1 MDWISLFQNY
11 LINLLSEMGVSTDYA
26 IKITESIL
34 FVISIL
40 LYVLVDIVIV
50 KYVKQHIKKLAD
62 KSKTNIDDYLFKNKV
77 FTYFLHIITVYLWL
91 ILIDYIIIDFV
102 FLKTILVLVLK
113 LTMDYY
119 MVRGIIAIFNSVN
132 DIYTSSQKDSG
143 KSIKSYIQVF
153 QLLAIIIG
161 ALVAISIIV
170 SKDISYLL
178 TGVGAFAAV
187 LMLIFK
193 DTILGF
199 VGGIQINANNMLEL
213 GDWIS
218 VPDAGADGVV
228 IDISLTTVKV
238 QNWDKTIST
247 IPTYSLVSNTF
258 HNWKG
263 MEESGGRRIKRHIN
277 IDLASV
283 KFLSD
288 DELDRLKNI
297 KLLNNYLV
305 TKEKE
310 LMEYNQKN
318 GIKGD
323 YTNGI
328 HQTNIGVFRA
338 YVDLYLKANE
348 NINKDMTLMVRQLQ
362 ATEKGLPLEIYVF
375 SKVKEWSQYEGIQ
388 ADIFDHLFAI
398 IPEFGLTVFQNPSGA
413 DFKSLVSKG

>member
-283 KFLSD
+283 QFLSD

-413 DFKSLVSKG
+413 DFKSLLSKG

>member
-413 DFKSLVSKG
+413 DFKSLLSKG

>member
-1 MDWISLFQNY
+1 
-11 LINLLSEMGVSTDYA
+11 MGVSTDYA

-413 DFKSLVSKG
+413 DFKSLLSKG